1 MKTFIRGLLTTVL
14 VFTFTLIPTVIYAER
29 TVNKDLIGDYFKE
42 AITSQMTEVITSELP
57 DLTQEEYQTIE
68 DNIENN
74 EEIDAFVEK
83 YSNRLLQDLS
93 KENINDV
100 DLEEDIRNILHGNK
114 DMLEEALGKEITDE
128 QLDKALDEAFDTTD
142 DVDNTYYQQIIK
154 DAQDEMPAEAQTM
167 IDGYNTITSNEFII
181 ITTIVSV
188 VAIIIIALLKK
199 PYYKWIV
206 NVGIAGIIS
215 ALFIA
220 LIGGSISLLFNLI
233 IKSMNTTMTISAF
246 PMLITAGIMLVV
258 SIILI
263 IINSVLDSKKEKK
276 HAVS

>member
-1 MKTFIRGLLTTVL
+1 MKTFIRGLLTTIL

-29 TVNKDLIGDYFKE
+29 TVNEDLIGDYFKE
-42 AITSQMTEVITSELP
+42 AITSQMTEVITSDLP
-57 DLTQEEYQTIE
+57 DLSEEEYQTIE
-68 DNIENN
+68 ENIENN
-74 EEIDAFVEK
+74 EEINAFVEK

-93 KENINDV
+93 KENVDDV

-114 DMLEEALGKEITDE
+114 DMIEEALGEEITDE
-128 QLDKALDEAFDTTD
+128 QLDQALDEAFEIEE
-142 DVDNTYYQQIIK
+142 VDNAYQQIIK
-154 DAQDEMPAEAQTM
+154 EAKDEMPAEAQTM
-167 IDGYNTITSNEFII
+167 IDGYNTITSSEFIMIAVI
-181 ITTIVSV
+181 ISV
-188 VAIIIIALLKK
+188 VAIIMIALLKK

-220 LIGGSISLLFNLI
+220 LIGASISLLFNLVI
-233 IKSMNTTMTISAF
+233 ESMNTTMTVSAL

-263 IINSVLDSKKEKK
+263 VINSILDSKGQRKN
-276 HAVS
+276 AVS

>member
-1 MKTFIRGLLTTVL
+1 MKTFIRGLLTTIL

-29 TVNKDLIGDYFKE
+29 TVNEDLIGDYFKE
-42 AITSQMTEVITSELP
+42 AITSQMTEVITSDLP
-57 DLTQEEYQTIE
+57 DLSEEEYQTIE
-68 DNIENN
+68 ENIENN
-74 EEIDAFVEK
+74 KEINAFVEK

-93 KENINDV
+93 KENVDDV

-114 DMLEEALGKEITDE
+114 DMIEEALGEEITDE
-128 QLDKALDEAFDTTD
+128 QLNQALDEAFETEE
-142 DVDNTYYQQIIK
+142 VDNAYQQIIK
-154 DAQDEMPAEAQTM
+154 EAKDEMPAEAQTM
-167 IDGYNTITSNEFII
+167 IDGYNTITSSEFIMIAVI
-181 ITTIVSV
+181 ISV
-188 VAIIIIALLKK
+188 VAIIMIALLKK

-220 LIGGSISLLFNLI
+220 LIGASISLLLNLVI
-233 IKSMNTTMTISAF
+233 ESMNTTMTVSAL

-263 IINSVLDSKKEKK
+263 VINSILDSKGQRKN
-276 HAVS
+276 AVS

>member
-1 MKTFIRGLLTTVL
+1 MKTFIRGLLTTIL

-29 TVNKDLIGDYFKE
+29 TVNEDLIGDYFKE
-42 AITSQMTEVITSELP
+42 AITSQMTEVITSDLP
-57 DLTQEEYQTIE
+57 DLSEEEYQTIE
-68 DNIENN
+68 ENIENN
-74 EEIDAFVEK
+74 KEINAFVEK

-93 KENINDV
+93 KENVDDV

-114 DMLEEALGKEITDE
+114 DMIEEALGEEITDE
-128 QLDKALDEAFDTTD
+128 QLNQALDEAFETEE
-142 DVDNTYYQQIIK
+142 VDNAYQQIIK
-154 DAQDEMPAEAQTM
+154 EAKDEMPAEAQTM
-167 IDGYNTITSNEFII
+167 IDGYNTITSSEFIMIAVI
-181 ITTIVSV
+181 ISV
-188 VAIIIIALLKK
+188 VAIIMIALLKK

-220 LIGGSISLLFNLI
+220 LIGASISLLLNLVI
-233 IKSMNTTMTISAF
+233 ESMNTTMAVSAL

-263 IINSVLDSKKEKK
+263 VINSILDSKGQRKN
-276 HAVS
+276 AVS

>member
-1 MKTFIRGLLTTVL
+1 MKTFIRGLLTTIL

-29 TVNKDLIGDYFKE
+29 TVNEDLIGDYFKE
-42 AITSQMTEVITSELP
+42 AITSQMTEVITSDLP
-57 DLTQEEYQTIE
+57 DLSEEKYQTIE
-68 DNIENN
+68 ENIENN
-74 EEIDAFVEK
+74 EEINAFVEK

-93 KENINDV
+93 KENVDDV

-114 DMLEEALGKEITDE
+114 DMIEEALGEEITDE
-128 QLDKALDEAFDTTD
+128 QLDQALDEAFETEE
-142 DVDNTYYQQIIK
+142 VDNAYQQIIK
-154 DAQDEMPAEAQTM
+154 EAKDEMPAEAQTM
-167 IDGYNTITSNEFII
+167 IDGYNTITSSEFIMIAVI
-181 ITTIVSV
+181 ISV
-188 VAIIIIALLKK
+188 VAIIMIALLKK

-220 LIGGSISLLFNLI
+220 LIGASISLLFNLVI
-233 IKSMNTTMTISAF
+233 ESMNTTMTVSAL

-263 IINSVLDSKKEKK
+263 VINSILDSKGQRKN
-276 HAVS
+276 AVS

>member
-14 VFTFTLIPTVIYAER
+14 VFTFTLIPTVIYAEK

-42 AITSQMTEVITSELP
+42 VITSQMTETITSELP
-57 DLTQEEYQTIE
+57 DLTEEEYQTIE

-74 EEIDAFVEK
+74 EEINDFVEK
-83 YSNRLLQDLS
+83 YSSRLLQDLS
-93 KENINDV
+93 KENIDDV
-100 DLEEDIRNILHGNK
+100 DLEEDIRNILYGNK
-114 DMLEEALGKEITDE
+114 EMLEETLGEEITDE
-128 QLDKALDEAFDTTD
+128 QIDQALDEAFATEGA
-142 DVDNTYYQQIIK
+142 NNAYQQIIK
-154 DAQDEMPAEAQTM
+154 ETRDEMPAEAQAM
-167 IDGYNTITSNEFII
+167 IDSYNTITSNEFII
-181 ITTIVSV
+181 IAVIVSV

-220 LIGGSISLLFNLI
+220 LIGASISLLFNLVI
-233 IKSMNTTMTISAF
+233 ESMNTTMTISAL

-263 IINSVLDSKKEKK
+263 IINSVLDNKQERKN
-276 HAVS
+276 AVS

>member
-1 MKTFIRGLLTTVL
+1 MKTFIRGLLTTIL

-29 TVNKDLIGDYFKE
+29 TVNEDLIGDYFKE
-42 AITSQMTEVITSELP
+42 AITSQMTEVITSDLP
-57 DLTQEEYQTIE
+57 DLSEEEYQTIE
-68 DNIENN
+68 ENIENN
-74 EEIDAFVEK
+74 KEINAFVEK

-93 KENINDV
+93 KENVDDV

-114 DMLEEALGKEITDE
+114 DMIEEALGEEITDE
-128 QLDKALDEAFDTTD
+128 QLDQALDEAFETEE
-142 DVDNTYYQQIIK
+142 VDNAYQQIIK
-154 DAQDEMPAEAQTM
+154 EAKDEMPAEAQTM
-167 IDGYNTITSNEFII
+167 IDGYNTITSSEFIMIAVI
-181 ITTIVSV
+181 ISV
-188 VAIIIIALLKK
+188 VAIIMIALLKK

-220 LIGGSISLLFNLI
+220 LIGASISLLFNLVI
-233 IKSMNTTMTISAF
+233 ESMNTTMTVSAL

-263 IINSVLDSKKEKK
+263 VINSILDSKGQRKN
-276 HAVS
+276 AVS

>member
-142 DVDNTYYQQIIK
+142 DVDNTYQQIIK